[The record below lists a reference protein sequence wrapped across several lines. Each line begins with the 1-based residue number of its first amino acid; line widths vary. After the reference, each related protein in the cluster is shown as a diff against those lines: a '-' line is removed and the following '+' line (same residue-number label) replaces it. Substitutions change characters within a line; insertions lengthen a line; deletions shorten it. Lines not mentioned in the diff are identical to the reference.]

1 MSRVQHRNASLQ
13 AIVQLRRL
21 VERRAQSATMVAEQ
35 RVIQAKHQQHAEHER
50 LDETV
55 SQWAALFDGGVL
67 EPELVQSWGGA
78 VNRQVKRLDAAGL
91 ALVDE
96 QQQLT
101 AAQKSQYRASAE
113 TDCAEALW
121 RRARVRYAAWREELA
136 LAEVGDAITRQHMTL
151 PRRES

>member
-21 VERRAQSATMVAEQ
+21 IERRAQSVTMLAEQ

-78 VNRQVKRLDAAGL
+78 VIARSSVLMRLAWRS
-91 ALVDE
+91 
-96 QQQLT
+96 LT
-101 AAQKSQYRASAE
+101 NSSSSLPRKRAS
-113 TDCAEALW
+113 T
-121 RRARVRYAAWREELA
+121 ELA
-136 LAEVGDAITRQHMTL
+136 PKVTVLRPCGAALASAMLHGARNL
-151 PRRES
+151 PWPKLAMPSRGNT